1 MERRPKQSGERK
13 TMENEELVKYMSSL
27 PSYLEKGENLQEKAF
42 SVGVLDWRFLEK
54 WRHEHVK
61 EPCRTSGCSPSTSN
75 TLSFSSMEG
84 SSSNSSRARSCSPAR
99 RRIHRPTSQSYYASP
114 PKGSYVQLQNRK
126 PGVIKSPEIEQL
138 VCRIYQSFDEYPQRN
153 MQELGNAL
161 HPRRT
166 PHVRRSLDVET
177 KTRTSRSKGKMK
189 IQDRECLSKGD
200 FDDFDCIEKH
210 KSDVLQVPEPGQE
223 TNSCTTFCP
232 PDSVVKDQSAVKSS
246 RRSFSCGFISAF
258 YHGQSS
264 SDISSSSTLPHD
276 ADESKVGQ
284 ASPIDAKDSCL
295 SSKTIQPSAYSGN
308 KLSSPP
314 GTNSKQEKKSTVML
328 KNPTTLNS
336 AESTNVRNSS
346 PTRQFSMAMGRIGQ
360 ISGIKDMI
368 TGSQGVK
375 WPAEQSSPN
384 KTQSSSS
391 IDTGCDKS
399 DTTGRARTSPLRRL
413 LDPLLKPKTGNSD
426 HVKSST
432 RRGESPTKRSLK
444 VKLDLKSCKSIDI
457 DDPRS
462 NGTFVPSRLQALLQV
477 AVKNGLPLFT
487 FAVDNEVDILAA
499 TMKKLNPNLK
509 DYSCWIY
516 TFFTVR
522 ETKKK
527 SGNWLNQV
535 EKDRSHGIMPNIVGK
550 MKVSDVPFSELNRQ
564 KLDSQ
569 FRIREFVLFAT
580 DQKASDLHPNDEL
593 AAIVVKL
600 PNRTPIC
607 PNGSGHQDRNCSN
620 TSTSGLTNPFEDLN
634 MTVILPGGA
643 HSVPSKGEP
652 SSLINRWRS
661 GGSCDCG
668 GWDLGC
674 KLRLL
679 RNHTNHQRI
688 SSCSK
693 PKLNAARFEL
703 LSQGEARDSKPVFSL
718 SAFKDGIFSVE
729 FSSSLKV
736 LQAFSICIAVLNGR
750 NQESFQMQT

>member
-13 TMENEELVKYMSSL
+13 TIENEELVKYMSSL
-27 PSYLEKGENLQEKAF
+27 PSYLEKGGNLQEKAF

-61 EPCRTSGCSPSTSN
+61 DPCRTSGCSPSTSN
-75 TLSFSSMEG
+75 TLSISSMEG

-114 PKGSYVQLQNRK
+114 PRGSYVQLQNRK
-126 PGVIKSPEIEQL
+126 PGVVKSPEIEQL
-138 VCRIYQSFDEYPQRN
+138 VSRTYQSFDEYPQRN

-161 HPRRT
+161 LPRRT

-177 KTRTSRSKGKMK
+177 ETRTSRSKGKMK

-200 FDDFDCIEKH
+200 FDCREKH

-232 PDSVVKDQSAVKSS
+232 LDSVMRDQSTVKSS

-264 SDISSSSTLPHD
+264 SDISSYSTLPRD
-276 ADESKVGQ
+276 ADESKTGQ
-284 ASPIDAKDSCL
+284 ASPIDAKDSCP
-295 SSKTIQPSAYSGN
+295 SSKTIQPSTYSGK

-328 KNPTTLNS
+328 YNPTTLNS
-336 AESTNVRNSS
+336 AESTKVRNSS
-346 PTRQFSMAMGRIGQ
+346 PTRRFGMAMGRIGQ
-360 ISGIKDMI
+360 ISG
-368 TGSQGVK
+368 
-375 WPAEQSSPN
+375 
-384 KTQSSSS
+384 
-391 IDTGCDKS
+391 CDKS
-399 DTTGRARTSPLRRL
+399 DITGRARTSPLRRL

-444 VKLDLKSCKSIDI
+444 VKLDLKGCKTIDI

-535 EKDRSHGIMPNIVGK
+535 AKDKSHGIMPNIVGK
-550 MKVSDVPFSELNRQ
+550 MKVSDVPFSELNSQ

-569 FRIREFVLFAT
+569 FRKREFVLFAT
-580 DQKASDLHPNDEL
+580 DQKPSDLQPNDEL

-600 PNRTPIC
+600 PNRSTTC
-607 PNGSGHQDRNCSN
+607 PNGSDHQNSNCN
-620 TSTSGLTNPFEDLN
+620 NISTSGLTNPFEDLN

-652 SSLINRWRS
+652 SSLINRWKS
-661 GGSCDCG
+661 GGTCDCG

-679 RNHTNHQRI
+679 VNHTRI

-693 PKLNAARFEL
+693 PELTAARFEL
-703 LSQGEARDSKPVFSL
+703 LSQGEAWDSKPVFSL

-750 NQESFQMQT
+750 NEEIFHMQT